1 MLVLDFIPD
10 LIATVVVTAL
20 LVCIA
25 YAVTYLMEPQKS
37 KALPESPTKVK
48 ADDVHV
54 DLLEEYGMMWCI
66 HQFVPF
72 LDQIFLG
79 GYGQAMDNRMLVP
92 WSKGPADW
100 GIRLPLLVASF
111 IFPNHWLLMVAHVAN
126 IVSWAT
132 WTPAVWDHM
141 TWAACLEC
149 TFVLAVLGGGGREK
163 IADRFLP
170 AARKELVCLYWS
182 AAFWKL
188 TTSWYTVYSSCA
200 PVLLS
205 ELLAG
210 IFTQNTMPAGGMIAN
225 GLLQFAP
232 IFVASLE
239 FAVALALTL
248 RPVAGVILALGF
260 HQTINMMPMTYAGGF
275 SVSMCCRFTL
285 FLPGIVTQAL
295 GPSADR
301 ALYIPLCFVGPLSA
315 IMFAVHGGI
324 DTACV
329 VYLSLGFLYC
339 RGIMHGHT
347 FKFGGGLGW
356 LNTAALGIGFSYAFL
371 GPILGIQAMSSSTM
385 YGNVKQWGGTN
396 HMVVPTGLLQ
406 EYFTTHTHPSWAADA
421 FGGGLLRVDSTNS
434 SVMKQLAP
442 AEATRN
448 LPPFSRQLLKG
459 VGTPARYFELYAARN
474 YFNREDD
481 FGASALHNRGQN
493 DLGLQDPP
501 YVQPAYE
508 MRRVLA
514 LARARGES
522 FILKYT
528 KMPWSGTP
536 KSYMAYE
543 GEQVILIENSAT
555 GERTCKVGGKTCTAS
570 EIALLP
576 PPPTWLQSL
585 LHPYP
590 IPLLPGDDTEVHCS
604 T

>member
-54 DLLEEYGMMWCI
+54 DLLKEYGRVWCI

-111 IFPNHWLLMVAHVAN
+111 IFPNHWLLMIAHVAN

-210 IFTQNTMPAGGMIAN
+210 IFTQNTMPAGGMVAN

-285 FLPGIVTQAL
+285 FLPGIVTKAL
-295 GPSADR
+295 GPSAER
-301 ALYIPLCFVGPLSA
+301 ALYIPAVIVGPLSA

-329 VYLSLGFLYC
+329 AYLTLGFLYC

-347 FKFGGGLGW
+347 FKFGGGVGW

-590 IPLLPGDDTEVHCS
+590 MPLLPGDDTEVHCS